1 MTRRLNALAALAMM
15 CGGLTESP
23 SAPAM
28 LRRLSTRP
36 RPGRTLDP
44 LPVLAHESSMALAQA
59 GIGFFGTDAG
69 AYYLGA
75 LPGRRSSVP
84 APRSFDA
91 DEQAWALDLDRPCGR
106 VLPLAR
112 LVPVPDGRLV
122 VRPVAQFAP
131 DVRALVDAWVAGQ
144 REEGVAVVWGAG
156 VPRTERIPTAA
167 DLSPAMPK
175 DMFGALV
182 DRLVGWGYGK
192 SPQDAEPHREP
203 DDVQEAEPQEEPAP

>member
-1 MTRRLNALAALAMM
+1 MTRRLNALAALALM

-28 LRRLSTRP
+28 LRRLTTRT
-36 RPGRTLDP
+36 RQARTCDP
-44 LPVLAHESSMALAQA
+44 LPTLAHEPSMALARA
-59 GIGFFGTDAG
+59 GVGFFGTDAG
-69 AYYLGA
+69 AYYLAA
-75 LPGRRSSVP
+75 LPGRSSSVP
-84 APRSFDA
+84 APRSFDM
-91 DEQAWALDLDRPCGR
+91 DEPAWAVGLERPCGR

-112 LVPVPDGRLV
+112 LVPAPDGRLV
-122 VRPVAQFAP
+122 VRPVAQLAP

-167 DLSPAMPK
+167 DLSPAMPQ

-182 DRLVGWGYGK
+182 DRLIGWKDGQPPQ
-192 SPQDAEPHREP
+192 SP
-203 DDVQEAEPQEEPAP
+203 EPQGEPAP